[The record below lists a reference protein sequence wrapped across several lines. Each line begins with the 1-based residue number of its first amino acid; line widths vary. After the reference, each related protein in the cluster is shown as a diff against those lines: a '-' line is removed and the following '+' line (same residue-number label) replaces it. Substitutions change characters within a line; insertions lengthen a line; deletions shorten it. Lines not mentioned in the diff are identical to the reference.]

1 MKKIFLRVF
10 FLLLACFQ
18 IGRSN
23 AQITPQQAIVHLQKG
38 INIGNTLDAPRGETS
53 WGQSPIQPY
62 YFDDYKAAGFTAIRI
77 PVTWERHVDT
87 IAPYAI
93 NPEFI
98 ARVEQVVD
106 WGLSRGLYIIINCHH
121 EDLIKKDYSP
131 KNVARFE
138 AIWNQISIRFKNKSD
153 HLLFEILNE
162 PHPLSLANL
171 NDLNKRIFKVIRK
184 SNPTR
189 IIVYAG
195 TAYSVDTELL
205 KADIP
210 NDKYLIANFHCY
222 TPWAWVSGKDKS
234 IPWGTPADKNEIKV
248 IFDRVYNFF
257 APKGIPV
264 MVNEYGCMAAK
275 SPELRSL
282 FYKTYVENIR
292 SHGFGSFAW
301 DDGGDFKIYDRAA
314 RKWIGDVQKIITS
327 SPDGQ

>member
-1 MKKIFLRVF
+1 MKKIFLKV
-10 FLLLACFQ
+10 FLLLLVCFH

-23 AQITPQQAIVHLQKG
+23 AQITPQQAITHLQKG
-38 INIGNTLDAPRGETS
+38 INIGNTLDAPGGETS
-53 WGQSPIQPY
+53 WGQPIIQPY

-77 PVTWERHVDT
+77 PITWEKHTDT

-93 NPEFI
+93 DPKFI

-121 EDLIKKDYSP
+121 EGFIKKDYSP
-131 KNVARFE
+131 KNIARFE
-138 AIWNQISIRFKNKSD
+138 AIWSQIATRFKNKSD

-195 TAYSVDTELL
+195 NEWSSDAELL

-210 NDKYLIANFHCY
+210 KDKYLIANFHCY
-222 TPWAWVSGKDKS
+222 SPWAWVSGKDKN
-234 IPWGTPADKNEIKV
+234 IPWGTQADKNEIKG

-257 APKGIPV
+257 ASKGIPV
-264 MVNEYGCMAAK
+264 MVNEYGCPVGK
-275 SPELRSL
+275 SQEWRVL

-301 DDGGDFKIYDRAA
+301 DDGGAFKTYDRTG
-314 RKWIGDVQKIITS
+314 RKWIGGVQKVITS
-327 SPDGQ
+327 SGEQ

>member
-1 MKKIFLRVF
+1 MKKIFLKV
-10 FLLLACFQ
+10 FLLLLVYFQ

-38 INIGNTLDAPRGETS
+38 INIGNTLDAPGGETS
-53 WGQSPIQPY
+53 WGQALIQPY

-87 IAPYAI
+87 SAPYTI

-121 EDLIKKDYSP
+121 EDLIKNDYSP

-138 AIWNQISIRFKNKSD
+138 AIWSQIATRFKNKSD

-189 IIVYAG
+189 IIVYSG
-195 TAYSVDTELL
+195 TEWSVDTELL

-210 NDKYLIANFHCY
+210 NDKYMIANFHCY
-222 TPWAWVSGKDKS
+222 TPWAWLAGKDNN
-234 IPWGTPADKNEIKV
+234 IPWGTPAEKNEIKV
-248 IFDRVYNFF
+248 IFNRVYDFF

-264 MVNEYGCMAAK
+264 MVNEYGCMVGK
-275 SPELRSL
+275 PQESRVL

-301 DDGGDFKIYDRAA
+301 DDGGDFKIYDRAG
-314 RKWIGDVQKIITS
+314 RKWIGGVQEIITS
-327 SPDGQ
+327 TPGRQ